1 LIMADLQVGPIETA
15 IEGVVDGIWSVTEDL
30 DGNLYVIC
38 KTGDIFSVVDRQCQQ
53 LYNTGGQP
61 TSLTF
66 DSQGSAYICD
76 QAHQAILCQTD
87 VENRV
92 EVTPI
97 VRDYESKPL
106 LGPNTVVLSEHNN
119 FLYFT
124 DSGPMGESTIS
135 NPKGSLY
142 AADLDLLVLKP
153 IILNCLAHPSG
164 LTFSNDEKVI
174 FLAET
179 LKNRVLRIAHKPLGV
194 PHVSVFYQFSGRLG
208 PTALAMSENNLLYV
222 AHFDYA
228 EYSKNGQIA
237 VIDMEGH
244 LVNSFTL
251 PNAPEI
257 TGLYVSRHKPNL
269 LYITESSTG
278 SCYRLVIPSES
289 S

>member
-1 LIMADLQVGPIETA
+1 MADLQVGPIETA

-30 DGNLYVIC
+30 DGNLYVVC
-38 KTGDIFSVVDRQCQQ
+38 KTGDVFSVVDRQCQQ

-61 TSLTF
+61 TSLAF

-106 LGPNTVVLSEHNN
+106 LGPNSVVLSEHNN

-124 DSGPMGESTIS
+124 DSGPMGESTIA

-179 LKNRVLRIAHKPLGV
+179 LKNRILRIAHKPAGV

-222 AHFDYA
+222 AHFDYS
-228 EYSKNGQIA
+228 EYSKNGLVA
-237 VIDMEGH
+237 VINMEGH

-278 SCYRLVIPSES
+278 CCYRLVIPSES